1 MFINNNSMKIK
12 TNFFL
17 SNLLT
22 ALFVCFS
29 ATIVFAQESD
39 IANTADKKTEIEKPV
54 IKDLNL
60 SQEQIDKLAEIK
72 NSISIDRNEL
82 KAASGKDREVAVKM
96 TEDYQQKMMEAFKEV
111 LTEAQYEQY
120 QQNLKAIELPKISK
134 PKSTPKE

>member
-1 MFINNNSMKIK
+1 MKNK

-22 ALFVCFS
+22 GLIVCFS
-29 ATIVFAQESD
+29 ATIVMAQEID
-39 IANTADKKTEIEKPV
+39 TAIEADKTTTIEKPV
-54 IKDLNL
+54 VKDLNL

-72 NSISIDRNEL
+72 NSISIDRSEL
-82 KAASGKDREVAVKM
+82 KEASGKNREAAVKM

-120 QQNLKAIELPKISK
+120 QQNLKAIELPEISK
-134 PKSTPKE
+134 PKSIPKE